1 MDLEKE
7 VLNQVEEVRRHIK
20 EALERGDDN
29 AILSESRKLEG
40 LKKISKQLSDIKIG
54 LELIEKSK
62 NHSSNFKQLTSSA
75 RAIGLERSHE
85 VREEF
90 FKLLRSKGKTISHI
104 RRTLYDIDKKLVGIA
119 YASERP
125 NTPNRWFLGLPADH
139 YNAFILLCEDEY
151 KQLKR
156 FIFPETFYEKYGNYF
171 SKDSSGGQL
180 KFNIA
185 LRSDRYTMKIPEF
198 DDININQFIDAFNNL

>member
-7 VLNQVEEVRRHIK
+7 VLNQIEEVRRQIK
-20 EALERGDDN
+20 AALERGDDN
-29 AILSESRKLEG
+29 AILNESRKLEG
-40 LKKISKQLSDIKIG
+40 LKKISKQLSDIKLG
-54 LELIEKSK
+54 LEMIEKSK
-62 NHSSNFKQLTSSA
+62 NHSSGFRQLSSSA
-75 RAIGLERSHE
+75 RAIGLERSHV

-90 FKLLRSKGKTISHI
+90 FTLLRSEGKTISHI

-125 NTPNRWFLGLPADH
+125 NTPNRWFLGLPADQ
-139 YNAFILLCEDEY
+139 YGAFILLCENEY

-156 FIFPETFYEKYGNYF
+156 FIFPKAFYEKYCNYF

-185 LRSDRYTMKIPEF
+185 LRGDLYTMKIPEF
-198 DDININQFIDAFNNL
+198 NDVNINQFIDAFSNL